1 MVRRRIT
8 IPEKRW
14 PDTPD
19 FVQVA
24 KDWRDDAITII
35 VKLVWEGYDLL
46 IVEVLSHIKCDQ
58 AEEKLEQIE
67 RTITQSLERR
77 IHDVMTGDEP
87 FGVQHEVYECESAY
101 SPKAQPPQYD
111 IAFFLRANER
121 IIWPL
126 EAKILTSHG
135 SVAPYV
141 HDVKDQFLTCR
152 YAPFS
157 SEGGMLGYLL
167 SGDPNIAFNN
177 IENGVPCTLTHYQAF
192 VDRDHKTSDHIR
204 TVPPGKHYP
213 ANFRCHHLILKIVGV
228 VASASS

>member
-1 MVRRRIT
+1 MLRRGKT
-8 IPEKRW
+8 IQEKRW

-24 KDWRDDAITII
+24 KDWHPDGITVI

-46 IVEVLSHIKCDQ
+46 KADVLSHINCDQ
-58 AEEKLEQIE
+58 AKEKLEQRE
-67 RTITQSLERR
+67 RSITQSLEGR
-77 IHDVMTGDEP
+77 IQDVMTGDEP
-87 FGVQHEVYECESAY
+87 FRVQHEVFEFETRDSAQ
-101 SPKAQPPQYD
+101 AQPPQYD
-111 IAFFLRANER
+111 IAFVLRANEK

-126 EAKILTSHG
+126 EAKVLISHG
-135 SVAPYV
+135 AVAPYV
-141 HDVKDQFLTCR
+141 NDVKDQFLTCR

-213 ANFRCHHLILKIVGV
+213 ANFRCHHLILKIVEV

>member
-1 MVRRRIT
+1 VVRRGKT

-24 KDWRDDAITII
+24 KDWRDDAITIL

-46 IVEVLSHIKCDQ
+46 KTDVLSNINCDQ

-67 RTITQSLERR
+67 RSITQSLERR
-77 IHDVMTGDEP
+77 IHNVMTGYEP
-87 FGVQHEVYECESAY
+87 FGDQHEVYEWESRESAQ
-101 SPKAQPPQYD
+101 AQPPQYD
-111 IAFFLRANER
+111 IAFFLRDNER

-126 EAKILTSHG
+126 EAKVLNSDG
-135 SVAPYV
+135 AVAPYI

-167 SGDPNIAFNN
+167 YGEPNIAFSN
-177 IENGVPCTLTHYQAF
+177 IEKGVPCTLIHHQEF
-192 VDRDHKTSDHIR
+192 IDRNHKTSDHIR
-204 TVPPGKHYP
+204 RVPLDKTYP
-213 ANFRCHHLILKIVGV
+213 ANFRCHHLILQIL
-228 VASASS
+228 S

>member
-1 MVRRRIT
+1 MVRRGKT

-24 KDWRDDAITII
+24 KDWRDDAITIL

-46 IVEVLSHIKCDQ
+46 KTDVLSNINCDQ

-67 RTITQSLERR
+67 RSITQSLERR
-77 IHDVMTGDEP
+77 IHNVMTGYEP
-87 FGVQHEVYECESAY
+87 FGDQHEVYEWESRESAQ
-101 SPKAQPPQYD
+101 AQPPQYD
-111 IAFFLRANER
+111 IAFFLRDNER

-126 EAKILTSHG
+126 EAKVLNSDG
-135 SVAPYV
+135 AVAPYI

-167 SGDPNIAFNN
+167 YGEPNIAFSN
-177 IENGVPCTLTHYQAF
+177 IEKGVPCTLIHHQEF
-192 VDRDHKTSDHIR
+192 IDRNHKTSDHIR
-204 TVPPGKHYP
+204 RVPLDKTYP
-213 ANFRCHHLILKIVGV
+213 ANFRCHHLILQIL
-228 VASASS
+228 S

>member
-1 MVRRRIT
+1 MVRRGRT

-24 KDWRDDAITII
+24 KDWRPDAITVL

-46 IVEVLSHIKCDQ
+46 KADILSHINCDQ
-58 AEEKLEQIE
+58 VEEKLEQIE
-67 RTITQSLERR
+67 RSITQSLERR
-77 IHDVMTGDEP
+77 IHNVMTGDEP
-87 FGVQHEVYECESAY
+87 FGVQHEVYEWETGYSAQ
-101 SPKAQPPQYD
+101 AQPPQYD

-126 EAKILTSHG
+126 EAKVLISHG
-135 SVAPYV
+135 AVAPYIN
-141 HDVKDQFLTCR
+141 DVKDQFLTCR

-167 SGDPNIAFNN
+167 SGEADIAFSK
-177 IENGVPCTLTHYQAF
+177 IEKGVPCTLSHHQEF
-192 VDRDHKTSDHIR
+192 VCRNHKTSDHKR
-204 TVPPGKHYP
+204 TVPPDKHYP
-213 ANFRCHHLILKIVGV
+213 ANFRCHHLILEIVGV